1 MDKKDKFVIEGLSGE
16 KTLEGEIDVK
26 GSKNAALPLMA
37 SAVLFDNPII
47 LENVPEIEDVVC
59 MSELLKSLGI
69 STDFEKDEM
78 KIDATA
84 INDSNMDRDV
94 SRKIR
99 ASIFLVGPILA
110 RLGKVS
116 FPHPGGCVIGNRPID
131 LFLEG
136 FEKMGAE
143 IKEEE
148 ERYFIEAPNKKLKGA
163 EIFFRVQSVSATA
176 TFMMTAVLAE
186 GKTILKNIAME
197 PEVLALG
204 EFLKSRGAKIS
215 GLGTSTLE
223 IEGGEL
229 LSGNGEKIRVIPD
242 RLEAGCFLVLGALAA
257 KNLKIKNCN
266 PDHLE
271 ILVELLKKSG
281 VEIEVGHDFLSV
293 TNSNPSKVF
302 SGFDIKTHEYPG
314 FPTDLQA
321 PITVFLTQTEGE
333 SHVFETIF
341 ESRLNYT
348 EDLVKMGA
356 DIVMWDPHRV
366 MVKGPTPLRGKDLEG
381 PDIRAGLA
389 FLIAAVIAS
398 KSSIINNVYYID
410 RGYEKIEERLQKIGV
425 NIERVSE

>member
-1 MDKKDKFVIEGLSGE
+1 M
-16 KTLEGEIDVK
+16 
-26 GSKNAALPLMA
+26 
-37 SAVLFDNPII
+37 
-47 LENVPEIEDVVC
+47 
-59 MSELLKSLGI
+59 
-69 STDFEKDEM
+69 
-78 KIDATA
+78 
-84 INDSNMDRDV
+84 
-94 SRKIR
+94 
-99 ASIFLVGPILA
+99 
-110 RLGKVS
+110 
-116 FPHPGGCVIGNRPID
+116 
-131 LFLEG
+131 
-136 FEKMGAE
+136 
-143 IKEEE
+143 
-148 ERYFIEAPNKKLKGA
+148 
-163 EIFFRVQSVSATA
+163 
-176 TFMMTAVLAE
+176 
-186 GKTILKNIAME
+186 
-197 PEVLALG
+197 
-204 EFLKSRGAKIS
+204 
-215 GLGTSTLE
+215 
-223 IEGGEL
+223 
-229 LSGNGEKIRVIPD
+229 
-242 RLEAGCFLVLGALAA
+242 LGALAA

-266 PDHLE
+266 PDHLG
-271 ILVELLKKSG
+271 ILIELLKKSG
-281 VEIEVGHDFLSV
+281 VEIEVGHDFISV
-293 TNSNPSKVF
+293 TNSDPSKVF